1 MTEARM
7 VYVHAAITLLVA
19 LVSTACDRSSAPPGA
34 TPSTSA
40 GQRTA
45 PGTVL
50 DWYPLKGGDT
60 WEYTVKKRSF
70 IRLGRDERKTEKT
83 GTLTDEC
90 LGPSPDDT
98 NVVRVRRRI
107 EERNPALS
115 EPVVLVTERRLR
127 VDGDSIEALSIQQE
141 GHAEVLYDEPSV
153 VFSLRM
159 VERKTVQRIDALEIH
174 ASPVSQA
181 TGPVNVPFGNYP
193 EAIERVTEGTVRG
206 SLGKIAVKGGTV
218 RERMF
223 FARGVGPVKVER
235 TLAMELEGGAHAEET
250 MVQELVR
257 FSPLG
262 PPG

>member
-1 MTEARM
+1 MMLAMRLD
-7 VYVHAAITLLVA
+7 VRGAAAA
-19 LVSTACDRSSAPPGA
+19 LVVLIASSACEKSTAAPPVTPSSSA
-34 TPSTSA
+34 A
-40 GQRTA
+40 GRA
-45 PGTVL
+45 GHSSVL
-50 DWYPLKGGDT
+50 DWYPLEGSAV
-60 WEYTVKKRSF
+60 WEYSVKKRSF
-70 IRLGRDERKTEKT
+70 IRLGSDERKTEKS

-90 LGPSPDDT
+90 LGPSPDDPK
-98 NVVRVRRRI
+98 VVRVRRRI

-127 VDGDSIEALSIQQE
+127 VEGDSIEALSIQQE

-153 VFSLRM
+153 VFSLRL

-174 ASPVSQA
+174 ASPLSQA
-181 TGPVNVPFGNYP
+181 TRPVKVPFGNYP

-206 SLGKIAVKGGTV
+206 ALGKISVKSGTV
-218 RERMF
+218 REQMF

-257 FSPLG
+257 FRG
-262 PPG
+262 